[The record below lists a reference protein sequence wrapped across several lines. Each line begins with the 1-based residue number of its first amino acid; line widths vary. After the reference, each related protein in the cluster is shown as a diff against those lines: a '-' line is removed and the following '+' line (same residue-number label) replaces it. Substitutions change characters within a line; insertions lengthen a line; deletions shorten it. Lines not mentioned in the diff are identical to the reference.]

1 MAGKSEKIVARGK
14 ILLLRAIMQF
24 VPARKSL
31 LAKKLAKGRQKRG
44 YAMNRELW
52 RLDLLSD
59 GRGKKAKIFPGKA
72 EKRLLLLTLDPF
84 VHIFLRPAFDV
95 GACWSVIR
103 SELHV
108 DDSFKEGLVAP
119 CPDRTKSLEFEWKRM
134 IMRFWIRVPWR
145 S

>member
-1 MAGKSEKIVARGK
+1 M
-14 ILLLRAIMQF
+14 F
-24 VPARKSL
+24 P
-31 LAKKLAKGRQKRG
+31 
-44 YAMNRELW
+44 ELG
-52 RLDLLSD
+52 RLDLFSE
-59 GRGKKAKIFPGKA
+59 GVGKKAKISSGNA
-72 EKRLLLLTLDPF
+72 EKRLLLLTFDPM

-95 GACWSVIR
+95 GAFWSVIR

>member
-1 MAGKSEKIVARGK
+1 MAGKRGVAPRFGGGCSLGHYPRG
-14 ILLLRAIMQF
+14 A
-24 VPARKSL
+24 
-31 LAKKLAKGRQKRG
+31 
-44 YAMNRELW
+44 
-52 RLDLLSD
+52 
-59 GRGKKAKIFPGKA
+59 GKKAKIFLGKA
-72 EKRLLLLTLDPF
+72 EKRYLLLTLHPF